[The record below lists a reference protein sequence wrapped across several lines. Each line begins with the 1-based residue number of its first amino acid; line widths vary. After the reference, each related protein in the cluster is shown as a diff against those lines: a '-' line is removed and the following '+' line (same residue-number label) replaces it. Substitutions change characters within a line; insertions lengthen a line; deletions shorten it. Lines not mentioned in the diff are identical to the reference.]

1 MEELAPLLFF
11 AAIAAVFW
19 LLVIRPNVRRQR
31 EQAAMQS
38 SLQIGDQIMLTSGFY
53 GTLRSLD
60 DDRVEVELAPGT
72 TVTVARGAIGT
83 VVPPA
88 DVSDEADTHN
98 DDSADDRDALRPS
111 DAEEN

>member
-1 MEELAPLLFF
+1 VEELAPLLFF

-31 EQAAMQS
+31 EQVAMQS
-38 SLQIGDQIMLTSGFY
+38 SLQVGDQVMLTSGFY
-53 GTLRSLD
+53 GTLRSLA

-72 TVTVARGAIGT
+72 TVTVARGAVGS
-83 VVPPA
+83 VVPPV
-88 DVSDEADTHN
+88 DVNDEADTHT
-98 DDSADDRDALRPS
+98 DELRPS